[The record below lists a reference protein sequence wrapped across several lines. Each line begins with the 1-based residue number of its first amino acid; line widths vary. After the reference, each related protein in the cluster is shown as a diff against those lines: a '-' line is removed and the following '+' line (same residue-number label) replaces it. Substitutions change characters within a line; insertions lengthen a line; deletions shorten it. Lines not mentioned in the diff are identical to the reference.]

1 MNIFQKSEYLFVHM
15 QLKINQLI
23 IRIRFDK
30 VLFKTIGGILF
41 LKLIHNSR
49 KDNTDIGDTDI
60 GDERIGPL
68 RKARHGKNIIY
79 ILLY

>member
-1 MNIFQKSEYLFVHM
+1 M
-15 QLKINQLI
+15 NQLI
-23 IRIRFDK
+23 GIRFDK

-60 GDERIGPL
+60 GDKRIGL
-68 RKARHGKNIIY
+68 
-79 ILLY
+79 